1 MLNHLFKNVKKFAN
15 FLGNILKR
23 RKAEMKSIFERIA
36 NSLESIATEIKAS
49 RAARE
54 ELKQQLD
61 YIESTLHELKA
72 NPFGIKEKE

>member
-1 MLNHLFKNVKKFAN
+1 
-15 FLGNILKR
+15 
-23 RKAEMKSIFERIA
+23 MKSIFERIA

-72 NPFGIKEKE
+72 NPFGIKEKEQHF